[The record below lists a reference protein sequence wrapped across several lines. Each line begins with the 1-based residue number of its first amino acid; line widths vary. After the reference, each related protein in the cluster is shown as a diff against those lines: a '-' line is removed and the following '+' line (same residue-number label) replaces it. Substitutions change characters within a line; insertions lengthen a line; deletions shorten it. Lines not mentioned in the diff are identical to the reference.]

1 MSELR
6 LLFFNDSL
14 VKSLFLI
21 VLGLSP
27 DFCRAEL
34 NEPFPFLMTQSHEIT
49 GIKMVYTILSLYR
62 LLMLSGRVR

>member
-1 MSELR
+1 MTH
-6 LLFFNDSL
+6 LLKVF
-14 VKSLFLI
+14 FLI

-49 GIKMVYTILSLYR
+49 GIKMYIILVTSAGVYTILSLYR
-62 LLMLSGRVR
+62 LLSGRIR